1 MARRKGGFEG
11 SVREDPKGSGSW
23 QGRLP
28 IRLDPHR
35 RAVPGRYDSEIE
47 CRRALNETI
56 ADIDRGRKVKPIG
69 KPGDPVRRLRD
80 VVTEYIEDRRNDGMD
95 PIALNTVRDYRE
107 VLKHVITHPYA
118 NLGKVP
124 VNKIDGPTLDIWLR
138 QMRDAGVAHRR
149 ATKAFAIVR
158 ATLAWEVRKG
168 RLAVNPAREVRR
180 TSTKK
185 GRSQRQTADPVL
197 LPSWG
202 ELADLAS
209 NPTAAGRPT
218 PHPHHRVG
226 RPALERSRQPRRL
239 RRLAEPP
246 APERAPHLRLG
257 RGLRHLGG
265 RGGQRRTRRD
275 HPPADAAVGGTPR
288 TRRDTRGRGST
299 RRRPA
304 LQAHTLRPRHEAHH
318 DHRPLRLV
326 QARVVPSA
334 QGRRTHRRPDPARTR
349 PTPSSP
355 PHQGPPRL
363 RGQRRRRQRRN
374 AVRGRGAT
382 CATRMCAPPTST
394 TPGPRTN
401 AARTPPAPDFDS
413 TSSSHSPS
421 ESTHCGSRGVAPT
434 PSELSPYSCCPD

>member
-124 VNKIDGPTLDIWLR
+124 VNRIDGPTLDIWLR

-168 RLAVNPAREVRR
+168 R
-180 TSTKK
+180 
-185 GRSQRQTADPVL
+185 SQRQTADPVL

-202 ELADLAS
+202 ELAKLAS
-209 NPTAAGRPT
+209 NPP
-218 PHPHHRVG
+218 
-226 RPALERSRQPRRL
+226 LLDDRL
-239 RRLAEPP
+239 LILTIAW
-246 APERAPHLRLG
+246 G
-257 RGLRHLGG
+257 GLRWSEAVSLAVSDVWPS
-265 RGGQRRTRRD
+265 RPRLSVRRIF
-275 HPPADAAVGGTPR
+275 AWDAA
-288 TRRDTRGRGST
+288 
-299 RRRPA
+299 
-304 LQAHTLRPRHEAHH
+304 
-318 DHRPLRLV
+318 
-326 QARVVPSA
+326 SA
-334 QGRRTHRRPDPARTR
+334 TWEVEEVKG
-349 PTPSSP
+349 
-355 PHQGPPRL
+355 
-363 RGQRRRRQRRN
+363 
-374 AVRGRGAT
+374 
-382 CATRMCAPPTST
+382 
-394 TPGPRTN
+394 
-401 AARTPPAPDFDS
+401 
-413 TSSSHSPS
+413 
-421 ESTHCGSRGVAPT
+421 
-434 PSELSPYSCCPD
+434 

>member
-1 MARRKGGFEG
+1 MTRRKGGFEG

-124 VNKIDGPTLDIWLR
+124 VNRIDGPTLDIWLR

-202 ELADLAS
+202 ELAELAS
-209 NPTAAGRPT
+209 NPPLLDDRLLILTIAWGGLRWSEAVSLAVSDVWPSRPRLSVRRIFAWDAASATWEVEEVKGGLAETIPLPTPLWEALLELAATREVEDRLGGDLLFKPTRFGRGMKPTMTIDHSDWSKRVWYPARKAAGLVGDPT
-218 PHPHHRVG
+218 LPELDPR
-226 RPALERSRQPRRL
+226 RRALHIKDLRAYAASVVVDSGGTQYEAAALLRHADVRTTNKYYARAQDERSQ
-239 RRLAEPP
+239 
-246 APERAPHLRLG
+246 
-257 RGLRHLGG
+257 
-265 RGGQRRTRRD
+265 
-275 HPPADAAVGGTPR
+275 
-288 TRRDTRGRGST
+288 
-299 RRRPA
+299 
-304 LQAHTLRPRHEAHH
+304 
-318 DHRPLRLV
+318 
-326 QARVVPSA
+326 
-334 QGRRTHRRPDPARTR
+334 DPARAKL
-349 PTPSSP
+349 
-355 PHQGPPRL
+355 RL
-363 RGQRRRRQRRN
+363 DLQLTLPERID
-374 AVRGRGAT
+374 ALWVAW
-382 CATRMCAPPTST
+382 CATYPS
-394 TPGPRTN
+394 
-401 AARTPPAPDFDS
+401 D
-413 TSSSHSPS
+413 TSSLLIFD
-421 ESTHCGSRGVAPT
+421 A
-434 PSELSPYSCCPD
+434 